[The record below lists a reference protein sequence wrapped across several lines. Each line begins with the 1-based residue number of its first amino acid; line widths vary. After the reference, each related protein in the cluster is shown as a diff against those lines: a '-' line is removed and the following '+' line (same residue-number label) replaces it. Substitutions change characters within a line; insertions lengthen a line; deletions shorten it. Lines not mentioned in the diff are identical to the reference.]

1 MTNRPCIFGEVL
13 FDHFPDGRR
22 ILGGA
27 PFNVAWHLQA
37 FGAAPFL
44 VSRVGS
50 DDDGS
55 AVQSAM
61 TKWGMDTGGLAVDA
75 SLPTGQVRVH
85 IEHNE
90 PTYDIVHP
98 AAWDAIELP
107 ALLPE
112 FALLY
117 QGSLALRNADSLGT
131 CKKLREKAA
140 AGGSMVFLD
149 VNLRS
154 PWWNRAGVLQSMQG
168 ADWVK
173 LNGDELDL
181 LAPAGGEPE
190 QRAGTLLKRF
200 DLDGLLLTN
209 GSRGAVLLTAGGGRR
224 VTKPQAGI
232 EIKDTVGAGDAMAS
246 VMILGLLKGWNLQLS
261 LDRAQAFASAIVS
274 RRGATVPEPAFY
286 QHFTHTWSSSETSG
300 TQHQ

>member
-1 MTNRPCIFGEVL
+1 MIGRPCIFGEVL

-50 DDDGS
+50 DEDGA
-55 AVQSAM
+55 AVQTAM
-61 TKWGMDTGGLAVDA
+61 TGWGMDAGGLAVDA

-107 ALLPE
+107 ARLPE

-117 QGSLALRNADSLGT
+117 QGSLALRNPESGYS

-140 AGGSMVFLD
+140 VRGAKIFLD

-154 PWWNRAGVLQSMQG
+154 PWWNPAVVLESMQG

-181 LAPAGGEPE
+181 LAPAGGKTE
-190 QRAGTLLKRF
+190 QRARTLLQRF
-200 DLDGLLLTN
+200 GLEGLLLTN
-209 GSRGAVLLTAGGGRR
+209 GSRGAVLLTADGGRR
-224 VTKPQAGI
+224 VTRPQAGI
-232 EIKDTVGAGDAMAS
+232 EIIDTVGAGDAMAS
-246 VMILGLLKGWNLQLS
+246 VMILGLLKGWNLQIS
-261 LDRAQAFASAIVS
+261 LDRAQALASAIVS
-274 RRGATVPEPAFY
+274 RRGATVAEPAFY
-286 QHFTHTWSSSETSG
+286 QQITRAWSSSETSD
-300 TQHQ
+300 TQQQ